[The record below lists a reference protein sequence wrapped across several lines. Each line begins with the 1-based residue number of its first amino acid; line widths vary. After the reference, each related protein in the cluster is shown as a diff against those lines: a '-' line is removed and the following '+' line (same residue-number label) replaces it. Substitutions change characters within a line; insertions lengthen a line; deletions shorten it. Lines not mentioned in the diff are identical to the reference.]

1 MFAPLFKKMEESIMN
16 IRKKI
21 IVVIGGVLMLSCTG
35 CAGMTWDEMKEEGAN
50 LMQQGEEINQNLKSE
65 AADMN
70 SSVLSGNVDL
80 QKGWKTVFEKNGLQ
94 IQYAQT
100 DDIEAKTEIED
111 VNAFIEALDLEEWE
125 LTDDF
130 PENTDCEIIYFIQE
144 PVTKKGQTQEYKNI
158 ANMRCLPDEGYV
170 LITIGEGLIDLSD
183 TFELEQNS
191 YTSVYKVPEEVILFL
206 QDNDSSK

>member
-1 MFAPLFKKMEESIMN
+1 MN
-16 IRKKI
+16 IRKKLI
-21 IVVIGGVLMLSCTG
+21 AVIGGVLLLSCTG

-50 LMQQGEEINQNLKSE
+50 LVQQGAEINRNLESE

-80 QKGWKTVFEKNGLQ
+80 QKGWKMVFEKSNLK

-100 DDIEAKTEIED
+100 DEIEAKTD
-111 VNAFIEALDLEEWE
+111 VTDTHAFIESLCLEEWE
-125 LTDDF
+125 LTDEF

-144 PVTKKGQTQEYKNI
+144 PVAQNVQPQKYKNI

-170 LITIGEGLIDLSD
+170 IITIGEGLIDMSD
-183 TFELEQNS
+183 TFEPEQNG
-191 YTSVYKVPEEVILFL
+191 YTSVYKVSEDVIHFL
-206 QDNDSSK
+206 QDNDGAPEIL

>member
-1 MFAPLFKKMEESIMN
+1 MN

-21 IVVIGGVLMLSCTG
+21 IVVIGGILLLSCTG
-35 CAGMTWDEMKEEGAN
+35 CAGMSWDEMKEEGAK
-50 LMQQGEEINQNLKSE
+50 LIQQGEEINENLKSE

-70 SSVLSGNVDL
+70 SSILSGNIDL
-80 QKGWKTVFEKNGLQ
+80 QKGWKIVFEKSDLK

-100 DDIEAKTEIED
+100 DEIEEKTD
-111 VNAFIEALDLEEWE
+111 ITDINVFIENLYLEEWE

-144 PVTKKGQTQEYKNI
+144 PVAKNVQTHEYKNI

-170 LITIGEGLIDLSD
+170 LITIGEGLIDLSNI
-183 TFELEQNS
+183 FEPMQDS
-191 YTSVYKVPEEVILFL
+191 YTSVYKVPEDVVQFL
-206 QDNDSSK
+206 QDKKMLSGYRADSF